1 LASTADEI
9 ASTLPSL
16 RAVALDPALTEG
28 LDAEGFRR
36 TPCQPED
43 PYCLLYTSGTTGR
56 PKGVVLPHR
65 MVLWNGYNTALC
77 WQLRQE
83 DVSPIYTP
91 LYHAGGI
98 GAFLMPIF
106 TAGGTIVLFRGFDA
120 SEVLLTLAA
129 ERCTVVLGVPT
140 IFKLL
145 ADAQEFSTADF
156 RSVRWF
162 ISGGA
167 PLPLPLLERYR
178 QRGVV
183 LKQGYGLTEVGVNC
197 FAMSEEES
205 IRKAGSIGRPLLF
218 TRARLI
224 DEAGREVGVGEPGE
238 LLLAGPHVASGY
250 WNDPA
255 ATAAALDGEGFFHT
269 GDLARRDDEG
279 FFTIVGRKKEIL
291 ISGGVNI
298 HPAEIEAE
306 LLTHPGLADAAV
318 TGVPHETWGEVP
330 VAFVVGGALGACP
343 TPEELL
349 DYLAARLARF
359 KLPKE
364 IVFLD
369 VLPRTAY
376 GKVVK
381 AELREHYL
389 ENRP

>member
-1 LASTADEI
+1 
-9 ASTLPSL
+9 
-16 RAVALDPALTEG
+16 
-28 LDAEGFRR
+28 
-36 TPCQPED
+36 
-43 PYCLLYTSGTTGR
+43 
-56 PKGVVLPHR
+56 

-77 WQLRQE
+77 WQLRE
-83 DVSPIYTP
+83 DDVSPVFTP

-98 GAFLMPIF
+98 GAFLMPIL
-106 TAGGTIVLFRGFDA
+106 TAGGTLVLFRGFDA
-120 SEVLLTLAA
+120 GEVLRTLTT

-145 ADAQEFSTADF
+145 ADAPEFATADF
-156 RSVRWF
+156 GSVRWF

-167 PLPLPLLERYR
+167 PLPLHLHQRYR
-178 QRGVV
+178 ERGVI

-197 FAMSEEES
+197 FVMSEAES
-205 IRKAGSIGRPLLF
+205 VTKVGSIGRPLLF

-224 DEAGREVGVGEPGE
+224 DEAGREVPSGVPGE

-269 GDLARRDDEG
+269 GDLARRDEEG
-279 FFTIVGRKKEIL
+279 FFYIVGRKKEIL

-298 HPAEIEAE
+298 HPAEIETE
-306 LLTHPGLADAAV
+306 LLTHSGIADAAV

-330 VAFVVGGALGACP
+330 VAFVVAAPGVRLTAEG
-343 TPEELL
+343 LL
-349 DYLAARLARF
+349 EYLAPRLARF
-359 KLPKE
+359 KLPRE
-364 IVFLD
+364 VIFLD

-381 AELREHYL
+381 AELRERYL
-389 ENRP
+389 SSGKGPA